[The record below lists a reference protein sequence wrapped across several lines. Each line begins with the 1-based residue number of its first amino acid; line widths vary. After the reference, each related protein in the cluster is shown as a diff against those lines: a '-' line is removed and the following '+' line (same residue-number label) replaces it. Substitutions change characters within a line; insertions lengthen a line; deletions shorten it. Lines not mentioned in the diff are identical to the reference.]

1 MYVYD
6 PYLSERGIG
15 ESSDEGEDL
24 EWDLNQALWSST
36 GQACVA
42 DIGSGIQQDIWAKLT
57 AGQAADI
64 RIVADIWAK
73 LTAGQAAGI
82 RTDSRVVNILVE

>member
-42 DIGSGIQQDIWAKLT
+42 DIGSGIQQDI
-57 AGQAADI
+57 
-64 RIVADIWAK
+64 
-73 LTAGQAAGI
+73 
-82 RTDSRVVNILVE
+82 